1 MPQSQLSIEMM
12 LAFEEW
18 ATERGMDVTS
28 AKGTDG
34 PAFKNVETHAAWLG
48 FEAAHGDAGV
58 IRSGQQLHAYI
69 KRKSEYAHQSKAL
82 FPVRVGKA
90 PHGDYIVHGG
100 PGGVYRMSD
109 VEFYVIEDGKQ
120 YRLK

>member
-1 MPQSQLSIEMM
+1 MPQYQMSIEMI

-18 ATERGMDVTS
+18 ATDRGMDVTS
-28 AKGTDG
+28 ADGSAG

-48 FEAAHGDAGV
+48 FEAAHRGAGV
-58 IRSGQQLHAYI
+58 IRPGQQLHAYI

-90 PHGDYIVHGG
+90 PYGDYNVHGG

-120 YRLK
+120 YRIK